1 MWNTPRFSHME
12 EVSEEK
18 ISNKSQ
24 EQEMLKSLD
33 GLLDETLQI
42 LEINNEENNT
52 TGEICET
59 VKMMLLQL
67 RASITISPELLDSS
81 GDVKRASLGYDGRI
95 TITHRN
101 NEVEYKQLND
111 LRPSKLME
119 ILNDVFPKL
128 KNATSDYRKT
138 IEERLTV
145 YRTANNKM
153 KKIHDVLKEEQ
164 KTTMDD
170 LQPIARLE

>member
-1 MWNTPRFSHME
+1 MHGILRFSHME
-12 EVSEEK
+12 VSEEK
-18 ISNKSQ
+18 TSNKSQ
-24 EQEMLKSLD
+24 QREMLKSLD

-42 LEINNEENNT
+42 LEINNEESNT

-67 RASITISPELLDSS
+67 RASITISPELLGSS
-81 GDVKRASLGYDGRI
+81 VDVKRASLGYDGRI
-95 TITHRN
+95 TITRRD

-119 ILNDVFPKL
+119 VLNDIFPKL
-128 KNATSDYRKT
+128 KNATEDYRKI

-145 YRTANNKM
+145 YRAANNKM

-170 LQPIARLE
+170 LQPIAKL